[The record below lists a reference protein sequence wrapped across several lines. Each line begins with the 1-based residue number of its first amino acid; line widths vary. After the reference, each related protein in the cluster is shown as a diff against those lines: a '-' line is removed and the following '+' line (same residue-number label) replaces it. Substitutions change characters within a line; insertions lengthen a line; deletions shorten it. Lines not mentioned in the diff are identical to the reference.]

1 MTMRILSIDGGG
13 IRGILPGQMLVSLER
28 KLQEKSKNTNARI
41 GDYFD
46 LVAGTSTGAI
56 LAAAYVCPN
65 GKNRPKFSAQEALD
79 FYLEDG
85 DEIFDVGLLRSIG
98 TFGGIRD
105 EKYSAHE
112 LERVL
117 EEAFGET
124 KLSELL
130 KPTCLVS
137 YDINRRSP
145 TIFKQHT
152 SVEKKRDFLVRDL
165 LRGSTAAPTYF
176 EAARIY
182 SLPPEKHKYVL
193 VDGGMVAN
201 DPALCAYSEAI
212 KFKGVK
218 GIRDMMIVSFGTG
231 TKLKGYAYSEV
242 KDWGPLG
249 WAKPSIDIAL
259 AGGPQMTEY
268 YLGQISSTVKNS
280 KYYRIQP
287 RLYDADPS
295 LDNATPEN
303 LEKLYN
309 AGRKNSEEYDTKLE
323 KIASL
328 LVNIGKKRLQRM
340 R

>member
-1 MTMRILSIDGGG
+1 MRILSIDGGG
-13 IRGILPGQMLVSLER
+13 IRGILPGQILVSLEE
-28 KLQEKSKNTNARI
+28 KLKNKSGDPNSRI

-56 LAAAYVCPN
+56 LSAAYVCPDAN
-65 GKNRPKFSAQEALD
+65 GRPKFSAQEAVD

-85 DEIFDVGLLRSIG
+85 DEIFDVGLWRSI
-98 TFGGIRD
+98 TTLGGKND
-105 EKYSAHE
+105 EKFSALE

-117 EEAFGET
+117 KTAFGEL

-137 YDINRRSP
+137 YDVKRRIP
-145 TIFKQHT
+145 VIFKQHT
-152 SVEKKRDFLVRDL
+152 AIEKNRDFLVRDL

-182 SLPPEKHKYVL
+182 SLSPLRRKYVL

-212 KFKGVK
+212 KFDDVK
-218 GIRDMMIVSFGTG
+218 GIKDLTIVSLGTG
-231 TKLKGYAYSEV
+231 KQLKRYSYSDI

-259 AGGPQMTEY
+259 EGGPQMTEY
-268 YLGQISSTVKNS
+268 YLKQIASTVKKS
-280 KYYRIQP
+280 KFFRIQP
-287 RLYDADPS
+287 DLYGADSS
-295 LDNATPEN
+295 LDNATAEN
-303 LEKLYN
+303 LENLRDAGIRN
-309 AGRKNSEEYDTKLE
+309 AEAYDKELDQ
-323 KIASL
+323 IASL
-328 LVNIGKKRLQRM
+328 LVQEHNN
-340 R
+340 

>member
-13 IRGILPGQMLVSLER
+13 IRGILPGQILVSLEE
-28 KLQEKSKNTNARI
+28 KLKIKSGDPTVRI

-56 LAAAYVCPN
+56 LSAAYVCPSDD
-65 GKNRPKFSAQEALD
+65 GSQRPKFSAQEAVN

-85 DEIFDVGLLRSIG
+85 DEIFDVGFWRSIG
-98 TFGGIRD
+98 TVGGVRD
-105 EKYSAHE
+105 EKYSADE

-117 EEAFGET
+117 KSAFGDI

-137 YDINRRSP
+137 YDVKRRIP
-145 TIFKQHT
+145 IIFKQHT
-152 SVEKKRDFLVRDL
+152 AIDKKRDFKVRDL

-182 SLPPEKHKYVL
+182 SLPPLKQKYVL
-193 VDGGMVAN
+193 IDGGMVAN
-201 DPALCAYSEAI
+201 DPTLSAYSEAI
-212 KFKGVK
+212 KFEDVS
-218 GIRDMMIVSFGTG
+218 GIKDMIIVSIGTG
-231 TKLKGYAYSEV
+231 KQLKGYTYSEI

-259 AGGPQMTEY
+259 EGGPQMTEY
-268 YLGQISSTVKNS
+268 YLNQIASTVDNS

-287 RLYDADPS
+287 NLYDADS
-295 LDNATPEN
+295 ALDNATPEN
-303 LEKLYN
+303 LENLRDAGIRN
-309 AGRKNSEEYDTKLE
+309 AEAYDEKLE
-323 KIASL
+323 EIAEMLINREKS
-328 LVNIGKKRLQRM
+328 
-340 R
+340 

>member
-13 IRGILPGQMLVSLER
+13 IRGILPGQILVSLEE
-28 KLQEKSKNTNARI
+28 KLKIKSGDPTARI

-56 LAAAYVCPN
+56 LSAAYVCPSDD
-65 GKNRPKFSAQEALD
+65 GSQRPKFSAQEAVN

-85 DEIFDVGLLRSIG
+85 DEIFDVGFWRSIG
-98 TFGGIRD
+98 TVGGVRD
-105 EKYSAHE
+105 EKYSADE

-117 EEAFGET
+117 KSAFGDI

-137 YDINRRSP
+137 YDVKRRIP
-145 TIFKQHT
+145 IIFKQHT
-152 SVEKKRDFLVRDL
+152 AIDKKRDFKVREL

-182 SLPPEKHKYVL
+182 SLPPLKQKYVL

-201 DPALCAYSEAI
+201 DPTLSAYSEAI
-212 KFKGVK
+212 KFEDVS
-218 GIRDMMIVSFGTG
+218 GIKDMIIVSIGTG
-231 TKLKGYAYSEV
+231 KQLKGYTYSEI

-259 AGGPQMTEY
+259 EGGPQMTEY
-268 YLGQISSTVKNS
+268 YLNQIASTVDNS

-287 RLYDADPS
+287 KLYDADS
-295 LDNATPEN
+295 ALDNATPEN
-303 LEKLYN
+303 LENLRDAGIRN
-309 AGRKNSEEYDTKLE
+309 AEAYDEILEE
-323 KIASL
+323 IAEML
-328 LVNIGKKRLQRM
+328 MNG
-340 R
+340 

>member
-1 MTMRILSIDGGG
+1 MTIRILSIDGGG
-13 IRGILPGQMLVSLER
+13 IRGILPGQILVSLED
-28 KLQEKSKNTNARI
+28 KLKKKSGNDNARI

-56 LAAAYVCPN
+56 LAAAYICP
-65 GKNRPKFSAQEALD
+65 GIDGRPKFSAQEAVN

-85 DEIFDVGLLRSIG
+85 DEIFDVGFWQSLSSL
-98 TFGGIRD
+98 GGIND
-105 EKYSAHE
+105 EKYSAAE

-117 EEAFGET
+117 DNAFGEL
-124 KLSELL
+124 KISELL

-137 YDINRRSP
+137 YDVSRRAP
-145 TIFKQHT
+145 VIFKQHT
-152 SVEKKRDFLVRDL
+152 AVKNNKDFLVKEA

-182 SLPPEKHKYVL
+182 SLPPLSRKYVL

-212 KFKGVK
+212 KFDGVK
-218 GIRDMMIVSFGTG
+218 GIKDMLIVSLGTG
-231 TKLKGYAYSEV
+231 KQLKKYSYPEI

-259 AGGPQMTEY
+259 EGGPQMSEY
-268 YLGQISSTVKNS
+268 YLHQIASTVKNS
-280 KYYRIQP
+280 KFYRLQSD
-287 RLYDADPS
+287 LFNADPA

-303 LEKLYN
+303 LENLRDAGIRN
-309 AGRKNSEEYDTKLE
+309 AEAYDDTLD
-323 KIASL
+323 KIADGL
-328 LVNIGKKRLQRM
+328 IKAGANA
-340 R
+340 